1 MRDRLDR
8 VYDNYYNYVP
18 EDGLDNAAARK
29 PTPQSVTIGIF
40 SCRPP
45 TVLLF
50 ASHCEDCSDRLQCGT
65 GGENFGATVK
75 KVSRSFSVRLKPV
88 LSIFS
93 KGSKVA
99 NFNDQDF
106 VHQDGHLYVPAI
118 TLTVVPACLRDTGTH
133 IASLVQA
140 HITDSHILFT
150 PCVPQTHLGDCTAQG
165 KA

>member
-18 EDGLDNAAARK
+18 EDGLDSAAARK
-29 PTPQSVTIGIF
+29 PTPQSVTIGIL
-40 SCRPP
+40 SCRPL
-45 TVLLF
+45 TLLHF

-75 KVSRSFSVRLKPV
+75 KVSRSFSVKLKPM

-93 KGSKVA
+93 KGGKVA
-99 NFNDQDF
+99 NFNDEDF

-118 TLTVVPACLRDTGTH
+118 TLPLVPVYPRDTGSH
-133 IASLVQA
+133 IAS
-140 HITDSHILFT
+140 
-150 PCVPQTHLGDCTAQG
+150 PCASKSD
-165 KA
+165 